1 MEKNDSKEPQVI
13 TSTIMVD
20 ISNFEEKYISSKMVT
35 FFNINVYDN
44 FSRKKWSLSKRYS
57 EFEALHKNLSQL
69 IPNVPTIP
77 GKSFFKLTAKE
88 ALEKRKTHLENFL
101 HECVNRKDIMASDY
115 IKNFLELEKHSP
127 NLTFNSPEKKYELNE
142 IPLGIRDLYYLQEE
156 SIMFAAC
163 SDMNLAS
170 RVDSYITNVNFPWE
184 KGSDYITVGAV
195 LAFKLNFKVADS
207 SGVFERRWAKSFPTQ
222 TGVINYSLEKNILMV
237 GLDNGKFILFQ
248 TGLDSKYTEY
258 ELLYEGKPHS
268 ARVMGLDI
276 DIKKNVTYTCSSDKR
291 FMMTYLAEKNK
302 YIEIANIQ
310 AGYTNLFFDKE
321 NERIFLTNEI
331 GQVLIYL
338 TNEEI
343 PSCVKIVQTHSKNVI
358 RGFDIS
364 LKKFY
369 IFTSTMKGDISILD
383 LGNIGR
389 EKYIEELSYF
399 GAESQ
404 LRLVRYNEE
413 NNELLTGD
421 QDGRVIVWNLKMG
434 KTIYTWKAHGSAI
447 TQMIYDSA
455 HKILITG
462 AKDKK
467 IIFWKLPEKWV
478 NEDVERFEK
487 DEIKNLNDT
496 MAMLRYQKALEKK
509 DEFSSDEDD
518 SLDGWDFRP

>member
-1 MEKNDSKEPQVI
+1 MTTTSKEPQVI

-20 ISNFEEKYISSKMVT
+20 ISKFEEKYISSKMVT
-35 FFNINVYDN
+35 FFTINVYDN
-44 FSRKKWSLSKRYS
+44 FSRKKWSLLKRYS
-57 EFEALHKNLSQL
+57 EFESLHKNLSQL

-77 GKSFFKLTAKE
+77 GKSLFKLTSKE
-88 ALEKRKTHLENFL
+88 ALEKRKNHLESFL
-101 HECVNRKDIMASDY
+101 HECVNRKDIMASEY
-115 IKNFLELEKHSP
+115 LKVFLELEKHSP
-127 NLTFNSPEKKYELNE
+127 NLTYNSPEKKYELRE

-163 SDMNLAS
+163 SDMNIAS
-170 RVDSYITNVNFPWE
+170 RVDSYITNVNLPWE
-184 KGSDYITVGAV
+184 KNEDYVTVGALFV
-195 LAFKLNFKVADS
+195 FKLNFGAS
-207 SGVFERRWAKSFPTQ
+207 SESSIFERRWAKSFPTQ

-276 DIKKNVTYTCSSDKR
+276 DPKKNLCYTCSSDKK
-291 FMMTYLAEKNK
+291 FMMTYLDEKNRH
-302 YIEIANIQ
+302 IEIANIQ
-310 AGYTNLFFDKE
+310 AGYTNLFFDKA

-343 PSCVKIVQTHSKNVI
+343 PSLVKIVQTHSKNVI
-358 RGFDIS
+358 RGLDIN
-364 LKKFY
+364 LKKYY
-369 IFTSTMKGDISILD
+369 IFTSSMKGDISILD
-383 LGNIGR
+383 LGNPGR
-389 EKYIEELSYF
+389 EKFIEELSYF

-421 QDGRVIVWNLKMG
+421 QDGRVIVWNLKLG
-434 KTIYTWKAHGSAI
+434 KTIYTWKAHIGAI

-462 AKDKK
+462 GKDKR
-467 IIFWKLPEKWV
+467 IVFWKLPEKWV
-478 NEDVERFEK
+478 NEDVEKFEK

-496 MAMLRYQKALEKK
+496 MAMLRLQKALEKK
-509 DEFSSDEDD
+509 DEDSSDDD

>member
-1 MEKNDSKEPQVI
+1 MTTSNEPQVI

-20 ISNFEEKYISSKMVT
+20 ISKFEEKYISSKMVT
-35 FFNINVYDN
+35 FFTINVYDN
-44 FSRKKWSLSKRYS
+44 FSRKKWSLLKRYS

-77 GKSFFKLTAKE
+77 GKSLFKLTSKE
-88 ALEKRKTHLENFL
+88 ALEKRKNHLESFLLEKRKNHLEAFL
-101 HECVNRKDIMASDY
+101 HECVNRKDIMASEY
-115 IKNFLELEKHSP
+115 LKAFLELEKHSP
-127 NLTFNSPEKKYELNE
+127 NLTYNSPEKKYELRE

-163 SDMNLAS
+163 SDMNIAS
-170 RVDSYITNVNFPWE
+170 RVDSYITNVNLPWE
-184 KGSDYITVGAV
+184 KNDDYVTVGALFV
-195 LAFKLNFKVADS
+195 FKLNFGAS
-207 SGVFERRWAKSFPTQ
+207 SESSIFERRWAKSFPTQ

-276 DIKKNVTYTCSSDKR
+276 NTKKNLCYTCSSDKK
-291 FMMTYLAEKNK
+291 FMMTYLDEKNR
-302 YIEIANIQ
+302 YIEIA
-310 AGYTNLFFDKE
+310 
-321 NERIFLTNEI
+321 
-331 GQVLIYL
+331 
-338 TNEEI
+338 
-343 PSCVKIVQTHSKNVI
+343 VQTHSKNVI
-358 RGFDIS
+358 RGLDIN
-364 LKKFY
+364 LKKYY
-369 IFTSTMKGDISILD
+369 IFTSSMKGDISILD
-383 LGNIGR
+383 LGNPGR
-389 EKYIEELSYF
+389 EKFVEELSYF

-421 QDGRVIVWNLKMG
+421 QDGRVIVWNLKLG
-434 KTIYTWKAHGSAI
+434 KTIYTWKAHNGAI

-462 AKDKK
+462 GKDKR
-467 IIFWKLPEKWV
+467 IVFWQLPEKWV
-478 NEDVERFEK
+478 NEDVEKFEK

-496 MAMLRYQKALEKK
+496 MAMLRLQKALEKK
-509 DEFSSDEDD
+509 DDDSSDDD